1 MSSRSTPIIVRRRA
15 WLYRLAGQQ
24 YAQSVS
30 FDDPVTAA
38 MARSF
43 LRRTVGNPLELWG
56 RSTSDLKPP
65 SP

>member
-56 RSTSDLKPP
+56 RSTSDLKTP
-65 SP
+65 SS